1 MRGRRARRAALD
13 AQKSAPERVCS
24 RNHFRPSALQ
34 HRKKRGTQAMR
45 EGGGYITCAV
55 ATANGFAQPYR
66 VKIGVHQIGVHQDKP
81 APSSHRRALI
91 VEDETMIALSLEAD
105 MRALGFDICDLATNG
120 QQASRLAMSNQPD
133 VVLMDVNLEGGREGI
148 EVARWL
154 RKVFEAPV
162 VFVTGCL
169 DRATV
174 ECIHQQVPGA
184 PVLPKPVWSDRLADA
199 VKAVMAFRMW

>member
-66 VKIGVHQIGVHQDKP
+66 VKIGVHQDKP

-105 MRALGFDICDLATNG
+105 MRALGFDMCDLATNG
-120 QQASRLAMSNQPD
+120 QQASRLAMSNRPD

-154 RKVFEAPV
+154 RKMCEAPV
-162 VFVTGCL
+162 VFVTGCT
-169 DRATV
+169 DGATV
-174 ECIHQQVPGA
+174 ERIHQQVPGA

-199 VKAVMAFRMW
+199 VAAVMNFRMW